1 MGNDVQREIEELLP
15 FYLNG
20 SLSGDEHARV
30 EAALAGD
37 KGLRQQLEF
46 LRAVSGAVRS
56 DDPAAAAPGDLGL
69 ARLRRDIGQATGGR
83 QPGRSVLRSVAAL
96 AAAFILGV
104 GVMALWPSL
113 GRGPEDAIY
122 EQAGGPVAKGALIVA
137 FRPGATAEQI
147 STLLLSVDGAIVDGP
162 SAIGL
167 YRVDLPD
174 GADAGTVAD
183 RLLAASEIIESA
195 QKAE

>member
-20 SLSGDEHARV
+20 SLSRNEHARI
-30 EAALAGD
+30 EAALKAD
-37 KGLRQQLEF
+37 EGLRQQLEF
-46 LRAVSGAVRS
+46 LSAISGAVQS
-56 DDPAAAAPGDLGL
+56 DGPASAAPGDLGL
-69 ARLRRDIGQATGGR
+69 ARLRRDIGR
-83 QPGRSVLRSVAAL
+83 QQPRRSALRSVAAL

-113 GRGPEDAIY
+113 DRGPEDAIY

-147 STLLLSVDGAIVDGP
+147 STLLLSVDGVIVDGP

-167 YRVDLPD
+167 YRVDLPE
-174 GADAGTVAD
+174 GADAGTVVG
-183 RLLAASEIIESA
+183 RLLAAGEIVESA

>member
-20 SLSGDEHARV
+20 SLTGDEHSRV
-30 EAALAGD
+30 EAALAGNE
-37 KGLRQQLEF
+37 GLRQQLEF
-46 LRAVSGAVRS
+46 LRAISGAVRS
-56 DDPAAAAPGDLGL
+56 DDPAFAAPGDLGL
-69 ARLRRDIGQATGGR
+69 ARLRREIGR
-83 QPGRSVLRSVAAL
+83 QPGRSTLRSVAAL
-96 AAAFILGV
+96 AAAFVLGV

-113 GRGPEDAIY
+113 DRAPEDATY

-147 STLLLSVDGAIVDGP
+147 STLLLSVDGVIVDGP

-167 YRVDLPD
+167 YRVDLPE
-174 GADAGTVAD
+174 GADAGSVVR
-183 RLLAASEIIESA
+183 RLLAAGEIVESA

>member
-30 EAALAGD
+30 EAALKAD
-37 KGLRQQLEF
+37 EGLRQQLEF
-46 LRAVSGAVRS
+46 LSAISGAVRS
-56 DDPAAAAPGDLGL
+56 DDPASAAPGDLGL
-69 ARLRRDIGQATGGR
+69 ARLRRDIGR
-83 QPGRSVLRSVAAL
+83 QPGRSALRSVAAL
-96 AAAFILGV
+96 AAAFILGI

-113 GRGPEDAIY
+113 DRGPEDAIY

-167 YRVDLPD
+167 YRVDLPE
-174 GADAGTVAD
+174 GADAGTVVG
-183 RLLAASEIIESA
+183 RLLAAGEIVESA

>member
-37 KGLRQQLEF
+37 ERLRRQLEF
-46 LRAVSGAVRS
+46 LRAIAGAVRS
-56 DDPAAAAPGDLGL
+56 DDPVFAAPGVLGL
-69 ARLRRDIGQATGGR
+69 ARLRRDIGQ
-83 QPGRSVLRSVAAL
+83 QPGRPTLRSVAAL
-96 AAAFILGV
+96 VATFILGV
-104 GVMALWPSL
+104 GVTALWPSL
-113 GRGPEDAIY
+113 DRAPEDAIY
-122 EQAGGPVAKGALIVA
+122 EQASGPVAKGALIVA
-137 FRPGATAEQI
+137 FRPDATAEQI
-147 STLLLSVDGAIVDGP
+147 STLLLSIDGMIVDGP

-167 YRVDLPD
+167 YRVDLPE
-174 GADAGTVAD
+174 GADTGTVVG
-183 RLLAASEIIESA
+183 RLLSASEIVESA

>member
-30 EAALAGD
+30 EAALKAD
-37 KGLRQQLEF
+37 EGLRQQLEF
-46 LRAVSGAVRS
+46 LSAISGAVQS
-56 DDPAAAAPGDLGL
+56 DGPASAAPGDLGL
-69 ARLRRDIGQATGGR
+69 ARLRRDIGR
-83 QPGRSVLRSVAAL
+83 QQPRRSALRSVSAL

-113 GRGPEDAIY
+113 DRGPEDAIY

-147 STLLLSVDGAIVDGP
+147 STLLLSVDGVIVDGP

-167 YRVDLPD
+167 YRVDLPE
-174 GADAGTVAD
+174 GADAGTVVG
-183 RLLAASEIIESA
+183 RLLAAGEIVESA

>member
-20 SLSGDEHARV
+20 SLSGGEHARI
-30 EAALAGD
+30 EAALKAD
-37 KGLRQQLEF
+37 EGLRQQLEF
-46 LRAVSGAVRS
+46 LSAISGAVRS
-56 DDPAAAAPGDLGL
+56 DDPASAAPGDLGL
-69 ARLRRDIGQATGGR
+69 ARLRRDIGRQ
-83 QPGRSVLRSVAAL
+83 QPGRSALRSVSAL

-113 GRGPEDAIY
+113 DRGPEDAIY

-147 STLLLSVDGAIVDGP
+147 STLLLSVDGVIVDGP

-167 YRVDLPD
+167 YRVDLPE
-174 GADAGTVAD
+174 GADAGTVVG
-183 RLLAASEIIESA
+183 RLLAAGEIVESA

>member
-30 EAALAGD
+30 EAALKAD
-37 KGLRQQLEF
+37 EGLRQQLEF
-46 LRAVSGAVRS
+46 LSAISGAVQS
-56 DDPAAAAPGDLGL
+56 DGPASAAPGDLGL
-69 ARLRRDIGQATGGR
+69 ARLRRDIGR
-83 QPGRSVLRSVAAL
+83 QPPGRSALRSVAAL

-104 GVMALWPSL
+104 GVMALWPSFD
-113 GRGPEDAIY
+113 RAPEDATY
-122 EQAGGPVAKGALIVA
+122 EQASGPVAKGALIVA

-147 STLLLSVDGAIVDGP
+147 STLLLSVDGVIVDGP

-167 YRVDLPD
+167 YRVDLPE
-174 GADAGTVAD
+174 GADAGTVVG
-183 RLLAASEIIESA
+183 RLLAAGEIVESA

>member
-30 EAALAGD
+30 EAALKAD
-37 KGLRQQLEF
+37 EGLRQQLEF
-46 LRAVSGAVRS
+46 LSAISGAVQS
-56 DDPAAAAPGDLGL
+56 DGPASAAPGDLGL
-69 ARLRRDIGQATGGR
+69 ARLRREIGR
-83 QPGRSVLRSVAAL
+83 QQPRRSALRSVSAL

-113 GRGPEDAIY
+113 DRGPEDAIY

-147 STLLLSVDGAIVDGP
+147 STLLLSVDGVIVDGP

-167 YRVDLPD
+167 YRVDLPE
-174 GADAGTVAD
+174 GADAGTVAG
-183 RLLAASEIIESA
+183 RLLAAGEIVESA

>member
-20 SLSGDEHARV
+20 SLSGGEHARI
-30 EAALAGD
+30 EAALKAD
-37 KGLRQQLEF
+37 EGLRQQLEF
-46 LRAVSGAVRS
+46 LSAISGAVQS
-56 DDPAAAAPGDLGL
+56 DGPASAAPGDLGL
-69 ARLRRDIGQATGGR
+69 ARLRREIGR
-83 QPGRSVLRSVAAL
+83 QPGRSTLRSVAAL
-96 AAAFILGV
+96 AAAFVLGV

-113 GRGPEDAIY
+113 DRAPEDATY

-167 YRVDLPD
+167 YRVDLPE

-183 RLLAASEIIESA
+183 RLLAAGEIVESA